1 MNLLT
6 LKFLKL
12 TSFKKASIL
21 FFLCLMCTSIYAQKR
36 SVRIGYIDTEYILE
50 NVTEYSNANSQ
61 LDSKIQQWKSEIE
74 KRLTELEDQKKQ
86 LNNERILLT
95 NELISEREED
105 LQIIENEIIDYQQR
119 RFGPNGD
126 LMIQKQQLIQPI
138 QDQIFAAV
146 QEIATTKKYD
156 FIFDKSADVVM
167 LYSADRYDI
176 SEQVL
181 RTINRSS
188 KRTQVD
194 SRKKRKEAEEEETI
208 VEVEDTKDDRQ
219 KLLDQRK
226 AEREALLEEK
236 RQKKLDAREAR
247 RKEVEAKKQKAL
259 EKRAK
264 SKSGKTSTTPEESTE
279 VRTEDEKPL
288 TTEST
293 EKVDPRQA
301 RKKQLAAKKQKAI
314 EDRAKVKAVN
324 TTTSSTT
331 EIEEED
337 KKTFETV
344 STETVDPREVRKKEL
359 AAKKQK
365 ALEDRT
371 KAKAQKTTTKTTT
384 TKGSEVINDR
394 EARKKALQEKK
405 NQALLE
411 RKARLEAQKK
421 KRDSIRNN
429 K

>member
-6 LKFLKL
+6 LKLLKL
-12 TSFKKASIL
+12 TPFKKASIL
-21 FFLCLMCTSIYAQKR
+21 FFLCLMGTSIYAQR

-50 NVTEYSNANSQ
+50 NITEYSNTSAQ
-61 LDSKIQQWKSEIE
+61 LDSKVQQWKSEIE
-74 KRLTELEDQKKQ
+74 NRLTELEDQKKQ

-105 LQIIENEIIDYQQR
+105 LQIIENEIIEYQQK

-146 QEIATTKKYD
+146 QEIAATKKYD

-208 VEVEDTKDDRQ
+208 VEVDSTKDERQ

-236 RQKKLDAREAR
+236 RQKKLDTREAR

-259 EKRAK
+259 EKRANAK
-264 SKSGKTSTTPEESTE
+264 SSKTSTIPETDTE
-279 VRTEDEKPL
+279 IKVDNKKAIIP
-288 TTEST
+288 EST
-293 EKVDPRQA
+293 EK
-301 RKKQLAAKKQKAI
+301 I
-314 EDRAKVKAVN
+314 
-324 TTTSSTT
+324 
-331 EIEEED
+331 
-337 KKTFETV
+337 
-344 STETVDPREVRKKEL
+344 DPREARKKEL

-365 ALEDRT
+365 ALEARA
-371 KAKAQKTTTKTTT
+371 KAKAAKTTPKTTSE
-384 TKGSEVINDR
+384 KGAEVVNDR
-394 EARKKALQEKK
+394 EARKKALLEKK
-405 NQALLE
+405 KQALAE
-411 RKARLEAQKK
+411 RKARLDAQKK

>member
-6 LKFLKL
+6 LKLLKL
-12 TSFKKASIL
+12 TSFKKACIL
-21 FFLCLMCTSIYAQKR
+21 FFLCLIGTSIYAQKR

-50 NVTEYSNANSQ
+50 NVTEYSNANAQ

-105 LQIIENEIIDYQQR
+105 LQIIENEIIEYQQN

-146 QEIATTKKYD
+146 QEIAASKKYD

-194 SRKKRKEAEEEETI
+194 SRKERKEAEEEEMI
-208 VEVEDTKDDRQ
+208 VEVDGTKDDRQ
-219 KLLDQRK
+219 RLLDERK

-247 RKEVEAKKQKAL
+247 RKEVQDKKQKAL
-259 EKRAK
+259 DKRAK
-264 SKSGKTSTTPEESTE
+264 AKTDKTTKSSATETEAKEETVKTLA
-279 VRTEDEKPL
+279 TEDTK
-288 TTEST
+288 
-293 EKVDPRQA
+293 KVDPREA
-301 RKKQLAAKKQKAI
+301 
-314 EDRAKVKAVN
+314 
-324 TTTSSTT
+324 
-331 EIEEED
+331 
-337 KKTFETV
+337 
-344 STETVDPREVRKKEL
+344 RKKEL

-365 ALEDRT
+365 TLEDR
-371 KAKAQKTTTKTTT
+371 AKAEAAKTTPKTTTK
-384 TKGSEVINDR
+384 KASEMITDR

-405 NQALLE
+405 KQALAE

-429 K
+429 N

>member
-21 FFLCLMCTSIYAQKR
+21 FLLCLMGTSIYAQKR

-50 NVTEYSNANSQ
+50 NVTEYANANAQ

-105 LQIIENEIIDYQQR
+105 LQIIENEIIDYQQK

-146 QEIATTKKYD
+146 QEIAASKKYD

-194 SRKKRKEAEEEETI
+194 SRKERKEAEEEETI
-208 VEVEDTKDDRQ
+208 VEVDDTKDDRQ
-219 KLLDQRK
+219 RLLDERK

-264 SKSGKTSTTPEESTE
+264 SRTGKTTKTTAPETEAKENTINPSTTDD
-279 VRTEDEKPL
+279 TED
-288 TTEST
+288 T
-293 EKVDPRQA
+293 EKVDPREA
-301 RKKQLAAKKQKAI
+301 
-314 EDRAKVKAVN
+314 
-324 TTTSSTT
+324 
-331 EIEEED
+331 
-337 KKTFETV
+337 
-344 STETVDPREVRKKEL
+344 RKKEL
-359 AAKKQK
+359 AAKRQK
-365 ALEDRT
+365 ALDERAKAKEVKKQKTLEDRAKAIANKTTPKTTST
-371 KAKAQKTTTKTTT
+371 KA
-384 TKGSEVINDR
+384 SEVINDR

-405 NQALLE
+405 EKALAE

-429 K
+429 N

>member
-6 LKFLKL
+6 LNLYKL
-12 TSFKKASIL
+12 TTVKKTNIFL
-21 FFLCLMCTSIYAQKR
+21 FLCLIGMSLNAQR

-50 NVTEYSNANSQ
+50 NIDEYSETNAQ
-61 LDSKIQQWKSEIE
+61 LDSKVQQWKSEIE
-74 KRLTELEDQKKQ
+74 TRLTELEDQKKQ

-105 LQIIENEIIDYQQR
+105 LQIIENEIIEYQQK

-126 LMIQKQQLIQPI
+126 LMIQKRQLIQPI

-146 QEIATTKKYD
+146 QEIAASKKYD

-188 KRTQVD
+188 KRKQVS
-194 SRKKRKEAEEEETI
+194 SRKERKAADEEDTI
-208 VEVEDTKDDRQ
+208 VEVKDNSKDERQ

-226 AEREALLEEK
+226 ADREALLEEK
-236 RQKKLDAREAR
+236 RQKKLEAREAR

-264 SKSGKTSTTPEESTE
+264 AKATKTSSKTTASEGS
-279 VRTEDEKPL
+279 
-288 TTEST
+288 
-293 EKVDPRQA
+293 KVD
-301 RKKQLAAKKQKAI
+301 
-314 EDRAKVKAVN
+314 
-324 TTTSSTT
+324 
-331 EIEEED
+331 
-337 KKTFETV
+337 
-344 STETVDPREVRKKEL
+344 
-359 AAKKQK
+359 
-365 ALEDRT
+365 
-371 KAKAQKTTTKTTT
+371 
-384 TKGSEVINDR
+384 NDR

-405 NQALLE
+405 KQALLE

-421 KRDSIRNN
+421 RRDSIRNN